1 MRVSTQKNAY
11 NAEVI
16 KQLGFDPTV
25 RPGQTSINDSAVR
38 KKVSPSPSALDGS
51 SGGGSTYV
59 MSGHIVSNSSKFVA
73 ENIGRERVRQK
84 LDANRDEMLTE
95 GIESVATERRSRG
108 DEGCC

>member
-1 MRVSTQKNAY
+1 MKPAY
-11 NAEVI
+11 
-16 KQLGFDPTV
+16 DPA
-25 RPGQTSINDSAVR
+25 RQWGLKPG
-38 KKVSPSPSALDGS
+38 PSALDSS

-59 MSGHIVSNSSKFVA
+59 MSGHIISNSSKFVA